1 MAISAKSSQE
11 FVPIKEVRDGVLV
24 LKDGSLRSV
33 LIASSINLSLKSN
46 DEQLAIINQF
56 QSFLNGLDFQTQI
69 VVQSRRLDIRPYLIT
84 LEERFKEQVEPLLK
98 IQTKEYIEF
107 IRRFTDEVNIMRKSF
122 FIIVPYSSNIIKSS
136 EKMIDKL
143 IGGSS
148 SSKQIKDMQKAQ
160 DLASFEEKRT
170 QLDQRVNVI
179 ISELSRLGI
188 RCTELKSDE
197 VIELFYKTFNP
208 GDISSGIKLE

>member
-1 MAISAKSSQE
+1 MAINAKSSQD
-11 FVPIKEVRDGVLV
+11 FVPIKEVRDGVV
-24 LKDGSLRSV
+24 ILKDGSLRSV

-69 VVQSRRLDIRPYLIT
+69 IVQSRRLDIRPYLLT

-98 IQTKEYIEF
+98 VQTKEYIEF
-107 IRRFTDEVNIMRKSF
+107 ITRFTDEVNIMRKTF
-122 FIIVPYSSNIIKSS
+122 FVVVPYNSNIIKSS
-136 EKMIDKL
+136 EKMVDKF
-143 IGGSS
+143 IGGGSS
-148 SSKQIKDMQKAQ
+148 LPKNPNKSIDTI
-160 DLASFEEKRT
+160 SFEEKRT

>member
-1 MAISAKSSQE
+1 MAINAKSSQD
-11 FVPIKEVRDGVLV
+11 FVPIKEVRDGVII
-24 LKDGSLRSV
+24 LKDGGLRSV

-69 VVQSRRLDIRPYLIT
+69 VVQSRRLDIRPYLMT

-107 IRRFTDEVNIMRKSF
+107 ITRFTDEVNIMRKTF
-122 FIIVPYSSNIIKSS
+122 FVVVPYNSNIIKSS
-136 EKMIDKL
+136 EKIVDK
-143 IGGSS
+143 IIGGGSS
-148 SSKQIKDMQKAQ
+148 APKNPNKSIDT
-160 DLASFEEKRT
+160 ASFEEKRT